1 MKFMMPKTEEEG
13 RAWLAINSIDD
24 NFFKRVLR
32 LMPIFAVGYIVALCG
47 VIVGYATGV
56 MTISFWGGAAL
67 LAGAAGSI
75 SMIVFSVVKMRR
87 KGVDHF
93 FEKEHQEP
101 LKFLSGA
108 EKRNYTLLQ
117 WITIFLSAFLTVGF
131 TLLLLSGIRFNA
143 LGWSVLAGGVVVV
156 ACLGYI
162 LVQRTRT
169 LVRKMTSQL
178 REQDEP
184 APARGI

>member
-1 MKFMMPKTEEEG
+1 MMPKTEEEG

-24 NFFKRVLR
+24 NVFRRVFR
-32 LMPIFAVGYIVALCG
+32 FMPIVTVVYIVVLSLA
-47 VIVGYATGV
+47 IVAYATGV
-56 MTISFWGGAAL
+56 MTIGFWGGVAL

-75 SMIVFSVVKMRR
+75 VMIVSSVKLRR
-87 KGVDHF
+87 NGVDHF

-108 EKRNYTLLQ
+108 EKRSYTLLQ
-117 WITIFLSAFLTVGF
+117 WITIFLSAFLAVGF
-131 TLLLLSGIRFNA
+131 TLLFLSGIRFNA
-143 LGWSVLAGGVVVV
+143 LGWSMLGGGVAVI
-156 ACLGYI
+156 ACLGYL